1 MKITSIKQQIK
12 NPDRASIF
20 LDSKYAFSLT
30 LNELVGEKLKIGQE
44 LDEAEHK
51 RLKKLSDDGKIRAR
65 AMEWVMS
72 RPRSKREFRDYL
84 RRKKVD
90 LELVES
96 LEKDFVNKKWL
107 DDGSFTN
114 WYVDVLRRRGKSE
127 RAIVAELYKK
137 GISRESMSENYAK
150 DEESETLRL
159 RELIAKKQKISRYRD
174 DKDKLKQLLLRQG
187 FSYDSIKQELG
198 ERASWS
204 E

>member
-30 LNELVGEKLKIGQE
+30 LNELVSEKLKIGQE
-44 LDEAEHK
+44 IDEADGK
-51 RLKKLSDDGKIRAR
+51 RLKKLSDDGKIKAR

-90 LELVES
+90 QELVEF
-96 LEKDFVNKKWL
+96 LEKDFASKKWL
-107 DDGSFTN
+107 DDGGFTN

-137 GISRESMSENYAK
+137 GISRELMTENYVK
-150 DEESETLRL
+150 DEESENLRL

-187 FSYDSIKQELG
+187 FSYDAIKNELG